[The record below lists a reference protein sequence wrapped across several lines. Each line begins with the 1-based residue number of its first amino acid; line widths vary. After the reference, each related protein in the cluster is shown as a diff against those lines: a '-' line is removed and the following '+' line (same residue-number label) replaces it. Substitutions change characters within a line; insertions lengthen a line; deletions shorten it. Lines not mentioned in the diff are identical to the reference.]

1 MSNPT
6 PHTDAPKAESY
17 DQINAKLIL
26 VVLVASA
33 IFFGGVIVPGT
44 MALNYYLER
53 TITEAEVIAPAHDA
67 LTSLE
72 LDQLSRIT
80 RYRWVD
86 QTHGV
91 AAIPIDRA
99 MEIYAARQKT
109 K

>member
-1 MSNPT
+1 MSDST
-6 PHTDAPKAESY
+6 PQTDAPTNGSY

-26 VVLVASA
+26 VILVASA

-53 TITEAEVIAPAHDA
+53 TITEAEVITPANEA
-67 LTSLE
+67 LTTVE

-86 QTHGV
+86 QTNGV

-99 MEIYAARQKT
+99 MEIYAARQQT